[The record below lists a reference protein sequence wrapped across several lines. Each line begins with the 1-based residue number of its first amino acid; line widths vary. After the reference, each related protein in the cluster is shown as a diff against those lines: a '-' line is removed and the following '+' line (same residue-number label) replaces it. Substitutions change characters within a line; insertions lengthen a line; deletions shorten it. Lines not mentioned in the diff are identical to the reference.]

1 MGIKELKVQPSRPP
15 TEKVAGTPALV
26 EVKNITKRFPG
37 VLALDDVSF
46 EVHQGEVLALL
57 GENGAGKSTIIK
69 ILSGVYPPDEGE
81 VLLEGE
87 TVSISNPHH
96 AQELGITTI
105 HQEHSL
111 APHLNAIQNIFLGRE
126 IKKKIFGRFALR
138 LDEQAMEERALS
150 LADEFNF
157 SRENL
162 YVPVGQLGSLQQ
174 HVVEIV
180 KALAFESKLVIMD
193 EPTSGLTDEEAET
206 LFDHIR
212 TLRDR
217 ETSVLWVTHQLEE
230 LFGLADRA
238 VVLRDGHHVGTVEPS
253 QVGTSGLVQMM
264 VGREVK
270 GLEEL
275 VSEEDF
281 ARETQDGEAEE
292 VLRVEGVSRSGVL
305 DNISFTLHR
314 GEVLGI
320 AGLAGAGRTE
330 LARAIIAA
338 DKIDSGTVYFEGSPL
353 KLRSPKDSVK
363 RGIAILPEDRK
374 AQGIFPGF
382 SVARS
387 ISAGALWKIL
397 KAGFLLDKEHEE
409 TSAQEYVSEL
419 GIRTPSIHQDVNFLS
434 GGNQQKTSL
443 ARGLFSEPKVLIFDE
458 PTQGIDIGAKTE
470 VYRLIREYVS
480 SGGAAI
486 VISSELPEVIGLA
499 DRILVIAEG
508 QKAGEVEVPKG
519 AGKAVEHSQEATIEN
534 EIMSLAI
541 GGAKE

>member
-1 MGIKELKVQPSRPP
+1 MQHSS
-15 TEKVAGTPALV
+15 AGTAVDEQDQPPLIELRDIV
-26 EVKNITKRFPG
+26 KRFPG
-37 VLALDDVSF
+37 VTALDHVSF
-46 EVHQGEVLALL
+46 EITKGEVLALL

-69 ILSGVYPPDEGE
+69 ILSGIYAPDGGDI
-81 VLLEGE
+81 LLEGE
-87 TVSISNPHH
+87 SISISNPHH
-96 AQELGITTI
+96 AQELGVTTI

-126 IKKKIFGRFALR
+126 IKKKVFGRFALR
-138 LDEQAMEERALS
+138 LDEQAMEEKALS
-150 LADEFNF
+150 LAEEFNF
-157 SRENL
+157 SHENL
-162 YVPVGQLGSLQQ
+162 YKPVGQLGSLQQ

-193 EPTSGLTDEEAET
+193 EPTSGLTGEEAET
-206 LFDHIR
+206 LFGHIR
-212 TLRDR
+212 TLKDR
-217 ETSVLWVTHQLEE
+217 GTSVLWVTHQLEE

-238 VVLRDGHHVGTVEPS
+238 VVLRDGRYVGTVEPG
-253 QVGTSGLVQMM
+253 QVGVSGLVQMM

-275 VSEEDF
+275 VTEEGSG
-281 ARETQDGEAEE
+281 RETRDLEAEE

-305 DNISFTLHR
+305 DNISFTLYR

-330 LARAIIAA
+330 LARAIIGA
-338 DKIDSGTVYFEGSPL
+338 DKIDDGTVYFEGRPL

-363 RGIAILPEDRK
+363 RGIALLPEDRK

-382 SVARS
+382 SVTRS

-397 KAGFLLDKEHEE
+397 RAGFLLDKKREE
-409 TSAQEYVSEL
+409 ASAREYVREL

-443 ARGLFSEPKVLIFDE
+443 ARGLFSEPRVLIFDE

-470 VYRLIREYVS
+470 VYRLVNEYVS

-499 DRILVIAEG
+499 DRILVIAG
-508 QKAGEVEVPKG
+508 GRIAGEVEVPKRV
-519 AGKAVEHSQEATIEN
+519 GKVVGGHSTEADIEN

-541 GGAKE
+541 GSTRE

>member
-1 MGIKELKVQPSRPP
+1 MQPSRSPSEDSKPP
-15 TEKVAGTPALV
+15 TEKVVEKPALV
-26 EVKNITKRFPG
+26 EVKNVTKKFPG
-37 VLALDDVSF
+37 VLALDSVDF
-46 EVHQGEVLALL
+46 DIRQGEVLALL

-69 ILSGVYPPDEGE
+69 ILSGVYAPDGGQI
-81 VLLEGE
+81 LLENE
-87 TVSISNPHH
+87 SAAISNPQH

-105 HQEHSL
+105 HQEHTL

-126 IKKKIFGRFALR
+126 IKKKVFGRFPLR
-138 LDEQAMEERALS
+138 LDERAMEDKALS
-150 LADEFNF
+150 LAEEFNF

-193 EPTSGLTDEEAET
+193 EPTSGLTGEEAET
-206 LFDHIR
+206 LFGHIR

-217 ETSVLWVTHQLEE
+217 GNSVLWVTHQLEE

-238 VVLRDGHHVGTVEPS
+238 VVLRDGRFVGTVDPS
-253 QVGTSGLVQMM
+253 QTGTSGLVQMM
-264 VGREVK
+264 VGREVQ

-275 VSEEDF
+275 IEGDS
-281 ARETQDGEAEE
+281 ARDTQDLEAEE

-305 DNISFTLHR
+305 DNISFTLHQ
-314 GEVLGI
+314 GEILGI

-330 LARAIIAA
+330 LARAIIGA
-338 DKIDSGTVYFEGSPL
+338 DKIDDGTVYFEGSPL
-353 KLRSPKDSVK
+353 KLRSPQDSVK
-363 RGIAILPEDRK
+363 HGIAILPEDRK

-382 SVARS
+382 SVTRS

-397 KAGFLLDKEHEE
+397 KAGFILDKKREE
-409 TSAQEYVSEL
+409 TAAREYVSEL

-443 ARGLFSEPKVLIFDE
+443 ARGLFSEPRVLIFDE

-470 VYRLIREYVS
+470 VYRLVNDYVS

-486 VISSELPEVIGLA
+486 VISSELPEVIGIS

-508 QKAGEVEVPKG
+508 RIAGEVEVPKG
-519 AGKAVEHSQEATIEN
+519 AKKAVDHSTESNLET

-541 GGAKE
+541 GGSRE

>member
-1 MGIKELKVQPSRPP
+1 MQPSRPP
-15 TEKVAGTPALV
+15 TEKVADKPALV

-37 VLALDDVSF
+37 VLALDSVDF
-46 EVHQGEVLALL
+46 EVHQSEVLALL

-69 ILSGVYPPDEGE
+69 ILSGVYAPDGGE
-81 VLLEGE
+81 ILLEDE
-87 TVSISNPHH
+87 SVSISNPHR

-126 IKKKIFGRFALR
+126 IKKKVFGRFPLR
-138 LDEQAMEERALS
+138 LDEQAMEDKALS
-150 LADEFNF
+150 LAEEFNF

-193 EPTSGLTDEEAET
+193 EPTSGLTGEEAET
-206 LFDHIR
+206 LFGHIR

-217 ETSVLWVTHQLEE
+217 GNSVLWVTHQLEE

-238 VVLRDGHHVGTVEPS
+238 VVLRDGSYVGTVEPS
-253 QVGTSGLVQMM
+253 QTGTSGLVQMM

-275 VSEEDF
+275 VSEEGS
-281 ARETQDGEAEE
+281 ARKTQDLDVEE

-314 GEVLGI
+314 GEILGI

-330 LARAIIAA
+330 LARAIMGA
-338 DKIDSGTVYFEGSPL
+338 DKIDDGTVYFEGTSI

-363 RGIAILPEDRK
+363 CGIALLPEDRK

-382 SVARS
+382 SVTRS

-397 KAGFLLDKEHEE
+397 KVGFLLDKKREE
-409 TSAQEYVSEL
+409 AAAREYVREL
-419 GIRTPSIHQDVNFLS
+419 GIRTPSVHQDVNFLS

-443 ARGLFSEPKVLIFDE
+443 ARALFSEPRVLIFDE
-458 PTQGIDIGAKTE
+458 PTQGIDIGAKME
-470 VYRLIREYVS
+470 VYRLVNEYVS

-499 DRILVIAEG
+499 DRILVIASG
-508 QKAGEVEVPKG
+508 RIAGEVEVPKD
-519 AGKAVEHSQEATIEN
+519 AGKAVERSTESNLET

-541 GGAKE
+541 GGSKE